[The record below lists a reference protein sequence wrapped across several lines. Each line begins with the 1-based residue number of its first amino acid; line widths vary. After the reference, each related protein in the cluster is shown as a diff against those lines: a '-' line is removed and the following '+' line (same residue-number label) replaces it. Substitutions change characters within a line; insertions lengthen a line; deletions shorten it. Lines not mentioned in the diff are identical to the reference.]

1 MAEAGGEDEEYYDN
15 SYGSTGGG
23 QKGNIL
29 PVWGNQASMNLNP
42 LILTNITQ
50 SPYFKVNLTEKK
62 VLNVAIFWN
71 PSLYSIIFRSFC
83 RCFSFKYYYIMR
95 LNVWYLS

>member
-62 VLNVAIFWN
+62 VLNEPICLY
-71 PSLYSIIFRSFC
+71 PSLYSIIFDLFVGAFRSSTIVLL
-83 RCFSFKYYYIMR
+83 RD
-95 LNVWYLS
+95 

>member
-1 MAEAGGEDEEYYDN
+1 MAEAGGDDEEYYDN
-15 SYGSTGGG
+15 SYGSAGGG

-50 SPYFKVNLTEKK
+50 SPYFKVSLTEKK
-62 VLNVAIFWN
+62 VLNEGICSYLSV
-71 PSLYSIIFRSFC
+71 YSIIFRSLC
-83 RCFSFKYYYIMR
+83 RWFSDVSFKYYYIMR
-95 LNVWYLS
+95 